1 MWFLP
6 KDGDKISET
15 QKTIISNAIERVALL
30 PQDQR
35 TISALQVLMN
45 DYDLKER
52 LTIMTEKACTVTLF
66 DNTEDKFGT
75 GNFQVFEMEELMA
88 NKQIMA
94 TTLVICSIKSPC
106 SLQANIQH
114 S

>member
-15 QKTIISNAIERVALL
+15 QKTIISDALERVALL
-30 PQDQR
+30 PKEQR

-52 LTIMTEKACTVTLF
+52 LTIMTEKGVYGNLF

-75 GNFQVFEMEELMA
+75 GISRYLKWKN
-88 NKQIMA
+88 
-94 TTLVICSIKSPC
+94 
-106 SLQANIQH
+106 
-114 S
+114 

>member
-1 MWFLP
+1 
-6 KDGDKISET
+6 
-15 QKTIISNAIERVALL
+15 
-30 PQDQR
+30 
-35 TISALQVLMN
+35 MN

-52 LTIMTEKACTVTLF
+52 LTIMTEKGVYGNLF

-94 TTLVICSIKSPC
+94 TTLSYMFHKITMQLTGS
-106 SLQANIQH
+106 NIQH